1 MVHGDVEG
9 AGGAVI
15 EESPASTTIVSRG
28 ILMHVEG
35 LR

>member
-1 MVHGDVEG
+1 VVHGDVYG

-15 EESPASTTIVSRG
+15 EEGLASTANVSRG
-28 ILMHVEG
+28 ILTHVEG